1 MLSEKMI
8 KQLEEKAAR
17 FEQEQEPR
25 RTPGFDL
32 PEMKPLPWQETISFL
47 LADLWKSVKKARK
60 IIALESRE
68 PKYKRIAAR
77 ALKIT
82 EALIYIAGF
91 FCSRKFKLFENI
103 TRLLKKNP

>member
-1 MLSEKMI
+1 MMLSDKMI
-8 KQLEEKAAR
+8 QQLEEKAAR
-17 FEQEQEPR
+17 FEQEPEPR

-47 LADLWKSVKKARK
+47 LVDIWDAFKRAKR
-60 IIALESRE
+60 IIDARE
-68 PKYKRIAAR
+68 PTYKRVAMR